1 MKPIHTLLI
10 IEDCAGDVL
19 LTQQAMAELQ
29 IAVRI
34 TVALDGEQA
43 LIMLSD
49 SDFRPDLIILD
60 LNIPRVTG
68 LGFLQ
73 RYRQRD
79 VPIVVFSSSQNT
91 IEIQQ
96 ALALGAREYIE
107 KPSNLEA
114 FNAALRGMIRKWVL
128 REGEATSNATAATL
142 IPTPQPEC

>member
-1 MKPIHTLLI
+1 LMNPVHTLLI

-29 IAVRI
+29 ISVRI
-34 TVALDGEQA
+34 TVARDGEQA

-49 SDFRPDLIILD
+49 QDFRPDLIILD

-96 ALALGAREYIE
+96 ALELGAREYVE

-114 FNAALRGMIRKWVL
+114 FNAVLRGMIRKWVL
-128 REGEATSNATAATL
+128 REGEATSNAASGG
-142 IPTPQPEC
+142 

>member
-1 MKPIHTLLI
+1 MMNPVHTLLI

-29 IAVRI
+29 ISVRI
-34 TVALDGEQA
+34 TVARDGEQA

-49 SDFRPDLIILD
+49 QDFRPDLIILD

-96 ALALGAREYIE
+96 ALELGAREYVE

-114 FNAALRGMIRKWVL
+114 FNAVLRGMIRKWVL
-128 REGEATSNATAATL
+128 REGEATSNAASGG
-142 IPTPQPEC
+142 

>member
-1 MKPIHTLLI
+1 MNPVHTLLI

-29 IAVRI
+29 ISVRI
-34 TVALDGEQA
+34 TVARDGEQA

-49 SDFRPDLIILD
+49 QDFRPDLIILD

-96 ALALGAREYIE
+96 ALELGAREYVE

-114 FNAALRGMIRKWVL
+114 FNAVLRGMIRKWVL
-128 REGEATSNATAATL
+128 REGEATSNAASGG
-142 IPTPQPEC
+142 